1 VVINISRFELLLIF
15 RRILF
20 QCARVWNPWSDRW
33 WLPWIWADS
42 TVFRCF
48 HIIHSALILRYV
60 SWWFL
65 RKLART
71 SLKWFF
77 SNIRKWLLSSSA
89 RSRIITDFT
98 QPSSIIFYGIFFVGL
113 LKLLFRRVICFFR
126 RYAFHASSYY
136 VFSLVGVHLFTR
148 NSNTN

>member
-1 VVINISRFELLLIF
+1 MIINISRFELLFIF

-20 QCARVWNPWSDRW
+20 QCARVRNPWPDWW
-33 WLPWIWADS
+33 WLPWILADS

-48 HIIHSALILRYV
+48 HIIHSTLILRHIRC
-60 SWWFL
+60 WFL

-71 SLKWFF
+71 TLKWFF
-77 SNIRKWLLSSSA
+77 SSIRKRLLSSSA
-89 RSRIITDFT
+89 KSGITDFT
-98 QPSSIIFYGIFFVGL
+98 QPSSIIFYGVFFVGL